1 MTIAVLA
8 NHTQK
13 EEFISKGIP
22 IAIGTEGLKV
32 IWADSLRS
40 LTMVEADA
48 YFDLMFEYDHE
59 RTDQY
64 NTIKNSLIFVNSV
77 QWTTDL
83 IGKNF
88 IRINAWPGMLKRDI
102 IELAAANDRRKVEIE
117 KVFSA
122 LNWKWQ
128 LVPDVPGM
136 ISARIL
142 AMIINEAWYTYGEHI
157 SSKEEIDT
165 AMRLGTNYPMG
176 PFEWGDLIGLKKIHS
191 LLKTLQKTDS
201 RYTIAPALER
211 TVKEFAQQ

>member
-8 NHTQK
+8 NHGQK
-13 EEFISKGIP
+13 EELIGKGIP
-22 IAIGTEGLKV
+22 DSVKI

-48 YFDLMFEYDHE
+48 YFDLQFEYDHE
-59 RTDQY
+59 RLDQY
-64 NTIKNSLIFVNSV
+64 NIIKNKTVFISSI
-77 QWTTDL
+77 QWTTD
-83 IGKNF
+83 IIDKKF
-88 IRINAWPGMLKRDI
+88 IRINGWPGMLKREY
-102 IELAAANDRRKVEIE
+102 IEIAIADDRKQDDVE
-117 KVFSA
+117 KVFNA
-122 LNWKWQ
+122 LNWKYQ

-157 SSKEEIDT
+157 SSKEEIDI

-191 LLKTLQKTDS
+191 LLKTLQKTDT

-211 TVKEFAQQ
+211 TVKEYAQ

>member
-13 EEFISKGIP
+13 GELISKVR
-22 IAIGTEGLKV
+22 IAIETETVKV

-59 RTDQY
+59 RTDHY

-88 IRINAWPGMLKRDI
+88 IRVNAWPGMLKRDI

-122 LNWKWQ
+122 LNWKYQ

-211 TVKEFAQQ
+211 TVKEYAK

>member
-13 EEFISKGIP
+13 EELIAKGIP
-22 IAIGTEGLKV
+22 EGVKV

-48 YFDLMFEYDHE
+48 YFDFLFEYDHE

-64 NTIKNSLIFVNSV
+64 NTIKNSVIFVNSV

-102 IELAAANDRRKVEIE
+102 VELASANDRKNKEIE

-122 LNWKWQ
+122 LNWNYQ

-136 ISARIL
+136 VSARIL

-191 LLKTLQKTDS
+191 LLKTLQKTDP

-211 TVKEFAQQ
+211 IVREYAQ

>member
-8 NHTQK
+8 NHMQK
-13 EEFISKGIP
+13 EELIAKGIP
-22 IAIGTEGLKV
+22 ETVKV

-48 YFDLMFEYDHE
+48 YFDLLFEFDHE

-102 IELAAANDRRKVEIE
+102 VELAAGSDRKNDQIG

-122 LNWKWQ
+122 LNWKYQ

-191 LLKTLQKTDS
+191 LLKALQKTDS

-211 TVKEFAQQ
+211 IVKEYAQ